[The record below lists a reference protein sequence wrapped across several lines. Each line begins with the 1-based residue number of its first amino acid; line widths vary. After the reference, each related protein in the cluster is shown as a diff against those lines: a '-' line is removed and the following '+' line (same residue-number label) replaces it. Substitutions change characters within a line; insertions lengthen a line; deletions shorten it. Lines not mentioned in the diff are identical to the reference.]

1 MKTIS
6 IVMFDDFETLD
17 AFGPAEVL
25 SKLDG
30 YEIRSV
36 SLLGG
41 IVTNSQGIMVVTER
55 MLDVQ
60 DSDILIVPGGMGTR
74 TLVTD
79 DWFLSGLSDL
89 ASKAKWVLS
98 VCTGS
103 ALLAAAGILDGRH
116 ATTNKNAFDWV
127 RNQGTSVLW
136 EREPRWVRD
145 GNIYTAASVSAGTDM
160 AVGFVADQF
169 GKEKAEEICKQIEYH
184 WYDNAAHDTF

>member
-79 DWFLSGLSDL
+79 DWFLSGLSN
-89 ASKAKWVLS
+89 AF
-98 VCTGS
+98 
-103 ALLAAAGILDGRH
+103 
-116 ATTNKNAFDWV
+116 TNKVVYN
-127 RNQGTSVLW
+127 
-136 EREPRWVRD
+136 
-145 GNIYTAASVSAGTDM
+145 
-160 AVGFVADQF
+160 
-169 GKEKAEEICKQIEYH
+169 
-184 WYDNAAHDTF
+184 

>member
-1 MKTIS
+1 
-6 IVMFDDFETLD
+6 MFDDFETLD

-25 SKLDG
+25 SKLEG

-79 DWFLSGLSDL
+79 DWFLSGLGDL
-89 ASKAKWVLS
+89 ASKTKWVLS

-127 RNQGTSVLW
+127 RNHGTSVLW

-145 GNIYTAASVSAGTDM
+145 GNIYTAAGVSAGTDM

>member
-74 TLVTD
+74 TR
-79 DWFLSGLSDL
+79 SE
-89 ASKAKWVLS
+89 
-98 VCTGS
+98 
-103 ALLAAAGILDGRH
+103 
-116 ATTNKNAFDWV
+116 
-127 RNQGTSVLW
+127 
-136 EREPRWVRD
+136 ERRV
-145 GNIYTAASVSAGTDM
+145 
-160 AVGFVADQF
+160 
-169 GKEKAEEICKQIEYH
+169 GKECRSRWSPYH
-184 WYDNAAHDTF
+184 

>member
-79 DWFLSGLSDL
+79 DWFLSGLGDL
-89 ASKAKWVLS
+89 ASKTKWVLS

-103 ALLAAAGILDGRH
+103 ALLAAAGI
-116 ATTNKNAFDWV
+116 W
-127 RNQGTSVLW
+127 
-136 EREPRWVRD
+136 
-145 GNIYTAASVSAGTDM
+145 TAATRRPIRMPLTGSGTRGQ
-160 AVGFVADQF
+160 ASS
-169 GKEKAEEICKQIEYH
+169 GKENPAGSVTAISIPPPVSPQAPT
-184 WYDNAAHDTF
+184 WQ

>member
-79 DWFLSGLSDL
+79 DWFLS
-89 ASKAKWVLS
+89 

-127 RNQGTSVLW
+127 RNHGTSVLW

-145 GNIYTAASVSAGTDM
+145 GNIYTAAGVSAGTDM

>member
-79 DWFLSGLSDL
+79 DWFLSGLGDL
-89 ASKAKWVLS
+89 ASKTKWVLS
-98 VCTGS
+98 VCRRQAFWTAATRRQIRMLLTGS
-103 ALLAAAGILDGRH
+103 
-116 ATTNKNAFDWV
+116 
-127 RNQGTSVLW
+127 GT
-136 EREPRWVRD
+136 R
-145 GNIYTAASVSAGTDM
+145 GQASS
-160 AVGFVADQF
+160 
-169 GKEKAEEICKQIEYH
+169 GKENPAGSVTATSIPPPASPQAPT
-184 WYDNAAHDTF
+184 WQ